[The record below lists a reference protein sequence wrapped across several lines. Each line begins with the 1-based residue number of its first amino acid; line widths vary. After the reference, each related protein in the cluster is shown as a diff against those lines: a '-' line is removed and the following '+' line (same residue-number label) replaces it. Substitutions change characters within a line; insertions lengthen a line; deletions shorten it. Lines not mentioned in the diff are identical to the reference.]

1 MPIEILMPALSPTMT
16 EGTLASWVKKE
27 GDEVGPGD
35 VIAEIETDK
44 ATMEVEAVEEG
55 ILGKI
60 LVKAGTQNV
69 AVNQCIALLLEEGES
84 KDALKDYK
92 PKVADKPTS
101 DESDAAASGSDNKA
115 ASSSGSSTAAP
126 ASGGISAPPKF
137 TLPPAP
143 QAPARAA
150 DGKVKASPLAKKLAA
165 ELGVVLENVAGTGPK
180 GRIVKEDVEDAAR
193 GAGGRIVRDRSEY
206 EHLENNSMRKTIA
219 KRLLESKQWV
229 PHFYLNVE
237 CKLDKL
243 LAVRAD
249 INAVAPKGDDGK
261 PMYKVS
267 VNDLVIKA
275 VAMALK
281 KVPDANAS
289 WAEETIVRY
298 TNVDVSVAVALDGGL
313 ITPIVRNAD
322 QKSIPQISGEM
333 KDLAGRAR
341 TNNLKP
347 EEYQGGGFSIS
358 NLGMY
363 GIKRFNAII
372 NPPQACILAIGA
384 GDQRAVVE
392 NGELTVAT
400 VMDVTLSS
408 DHRVVDGAVG
418 AEFLQAFKEYIE
430 RPVMMLV

>member
-1 MPIEILMPALSPTMT
+1 MAI
-16 EGTLASWVKKE
+16 
-27 GDEVGPGD
+27 
-35 VIAEIETDK
+35 TDP
-44 ATMEVEAVEEG
+44 EA
-55 ILGKI
+55 IKF
-60 LVKAGTQNV
+60 
-69 AVNQCIALLLEEGES
+69 VNEYIRPMCEQIRSSNAKG
-84 KDALKDYK
+84 
-92 PKVADKPTS
+92 ADFAIKW
-101 DESDAAASGSDNKA
+101 A
-115 ASSSGSSTAAP
+115 
-126 ASGGISAPPKF
+126 GISAGFPN
-137 TLPPAP
+137 
-143 QAPARAA
+143 
-150 DGKVKASPLAKKLAA
+150 DAA
-165 ELGVVLENVAGTGPK
+165 EMLEDGREDEGISRLTG
-180 GRIVKEDVEDAAR
+180 
-193 GAGGRIVRDRSEY
+193 
-206 EHLENNSMRKTIA
+206 
-219 KRLLESKQWV
+219 
-229 PHFYLNVE
+229 
-237 CKLDKL
+237 
-243 LAVRAD
+243 AD

-281 KVPDANAS
+281 KVPNANAS